1 MAAFTQAECHP
12 RPIQLTGNCGLLSRN
27 VDHHQIQRIT
37 DEQDSRDFRS
47 CECDL
52 CPNGVSDG
60 SHHSLDSAVA
70 ESHHTKGEPRFFP
83 PETQSDTVDLF
94 CPTKISSG

>member
-1 MAAFTQAECHP
+1 
-12 RPIQLTGNCGLLSRN
+12 
-27 VDHHQIQRIT
+27 
-37 DEQDSRDFRS
+37 
-47 CECDL
+47 L

-94 CPTKISSG
+94 CPTKISSGVFGTPPAR